1 VGNGPVTLDFSKAQ
15 PIAPIASPSTSSA
28 VTLDFSKAEPI
39 NPDRQ
44 YALDRTLMNMTRAMS
59 GQKMDNPQD
68 QAIAEKAKE
77 EGFKSAALTAGLG
90 FGAGALAAPAAGA
103 ATVGTGILDAGGS
116 EVMKDIATQ
125 GPSLAR
131 AGMNLVIN
139 AIKAHPIISTYV
151 ATHLANELGIPLP
164 KILKAVAGIRE
175 VAP

>member
-1 VGNGPVTLDFSKAQ
+1 MSTAAPSIWGAAVADAVGKRP
-15 PIAPIASPSTSSA
+15 
-28 VTLDFSKAEPI
+28 
-39 NPDRQ
+39 
-44 YALDRTLMNMTRAMS
+44 
-59 GQKMDNPQD
+59 
-68 QAIAEKAKE
+68 
-77 EGFKSAALTAGLG
+77 
-90 FGAGALAAPAAGA
+90 APAAGA
-103 ATVGTGILDAGGS
+103 LFAPAAGTATVGTGILDAGGS

-175 VAP
+175 VA